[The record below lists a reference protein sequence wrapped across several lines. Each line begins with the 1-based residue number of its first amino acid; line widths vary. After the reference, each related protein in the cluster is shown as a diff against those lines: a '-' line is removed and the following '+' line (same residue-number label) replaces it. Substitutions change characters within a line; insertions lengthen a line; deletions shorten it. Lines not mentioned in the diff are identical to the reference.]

1 LYDRTKVVIS
11 EEMGKCEKRRKRP
24 PLFQERAS
32 FLIFKARENSVAT
45 YFEKINTDFQISGLV
60 REFS

>member
-1 LYDRTKVVIS
+1 
-11 EEMGKCEKRRKRP
+11 MGKCEKRRKRP